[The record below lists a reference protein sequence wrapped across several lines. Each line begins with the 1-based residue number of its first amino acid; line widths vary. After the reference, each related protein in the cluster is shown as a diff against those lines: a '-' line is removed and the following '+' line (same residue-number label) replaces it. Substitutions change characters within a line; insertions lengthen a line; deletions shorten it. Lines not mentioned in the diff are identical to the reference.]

1 MSITSNKTFKKPYA
15 PLLPDV
21 VHAPFPYPFREGR
34 SPEESVDRA
43 LEEVR
48 AIVEEPY
55 GGLTDPAGI
64 FVEPIQGRAASSSR
78 RRGSSRGC
86 ARSPTKTTSRSSST
100 RSRSGWDAPAS
111 GGRRTTTT

>member
-1 MSITSNKTFKKPYA
+1 
-15 PLLPDV
+15 LPDV
-21 VHAPFPYPFREGR
+21 VHAPFPYPFREDR

-48 AIVEEPY
+48 AIVVEEPY

-64 FVEPIQGRAASSSR
+64 FVEPIQGGAASSSFR

-86 ARSPTKTTSRSSST
+86 VRSPTRTTSRWCST
-100 RSRSGWDAPAS
+100 RFRSGWDAPAS
-111 GGRRTTTT
+111 GGRPNTTT

>member
-1 MSITSNKTFKKPYA
+1 MSITSNKKFKKPYA

-21 VHAPFPYPFREGR
+21 VHAPFPYPFREDR

-64 FVEPIQGRAASSSR
+64 FVEPIQGEGGVVVPPE
-78 RRGSSRGC
+78 GSSRGC
-86 ARSPTKTTSRSSST
+86 VRSPTRTTSRWCST
-100 RSRSGWDAPAS
+100 RFRSGWDAPAS
-111 GGRRTTTT
+111 GGRPNTTT